1 MDATAWGRA
10 RTMELH
16 NENQMV
22 LEMVAC
28 VILACYLSHANVFFF
43 YLLVLLPL
51 LFLFEDTIGA

>member
-1 MDATAWGRA
+1 
-10 RTMELH
+10 MELH
-16 NENQMV
+16 GENQMV

-51 LFLFEDTIGA
+51 LLLFEDAVGE